1 MSKSPDYEVMASWT
15 PEMEYPMNP
24 FNEVYL
30 LLKFDVSG
38 FSMTGDIDFQIGH
51 FTVLSSSNLI
61 VILITLG
68 KSHLTLLVYF
78 HWLWAVGSYFTKV
91 QQNIRLRKTIQTV
104 FIWQKIQEPH
114 IGSGTSHFQWFNQQL
129 SRNEFPT

>member
-1 MSKSPDYEVMASWT
+1 
-15 PEMEYPMNP
+15 MNP

-30 LLKFDVSG
+30 LFKFDVPG

-78 HWLWAVGSYFTKV
+78 H
-91 QQNIRLRKTIQTV
+91 
-104 FIWQKIQEPH
+104 
-114 IGSGTSHFQWFNQQL
+114 
-129 SRNEFPT
+129 